1 MKLREVLK
9 RINTLSNMKEEEKL
23 YFSNKSGYILKDG
36 KLFRFDENKKK
47 VYRPRYTK
55 EEFIDIQYN
64 MAISILIGIEMVHK
78 LLGHIPSIPTI
89 NFYDS
94 DIVSNTEYYPDK
106 TLKYNSTFIKT
117 MIGDRLFLITYWQ
130 SDIHGYELRMFD
142 INIEDYHMTLH
153 ILKGNKLDD
162 IMDYYNRS
170 GNLSKQSILV
180 VDREINGENMQSTL
194 NTSCDMYFDDC
205 NSYDD
210 MIESTK
216 KTRKIKIEKLDNNN
230 LNSLNIK

>member
-9 RINTLSNMKEEEKL
+9 RINILSNMKEEEKL
-23 YFSNKSGYILKDG
+23 YFSDKSGYILKEG
-36 KLFRFDENKKK
+36 NLCGFDESKNK

-55 EEFIDIQYN
+55 EQFIDIQYN
-64 MAISILIGIEMVHK
+64 NAISILMGIEMVHK
-78 LLGHIPSIPTI
+78 LLRHIPSIPTT

-117 MIGDRLFLITYWQ
+117 MIGDRLFLITYCQ

-142 INIEDYHMTLH
+142 INIEDYNMTLH

-162 IMDYYNRS
+162 IIDYHTRS

-210 MIESTK
+210 MIEKMK
-216 KTRKIKIEKLDNNN
+216 KQE
-230 LNSLNIK
+230 NIKLKKEIK